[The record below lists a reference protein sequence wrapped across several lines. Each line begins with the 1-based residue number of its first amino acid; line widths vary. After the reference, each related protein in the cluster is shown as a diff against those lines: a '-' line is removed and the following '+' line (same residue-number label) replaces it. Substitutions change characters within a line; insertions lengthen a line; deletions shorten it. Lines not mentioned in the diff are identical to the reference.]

1 MDRNLDG
8 CYFRVKRDGEWCN
21 VCFSDLTYPERE
33 KVCEGRS
40 AEWLQK
46 LAYHLAD
53 RLRTVGDVFDITGDS
68 DD

>member
-1 MDRNLDG
+1 MDRNLDL
-8 CYFRVKRDGEWCN
+8 CHFRVNRDGEWCN
-21 VCFSDLTYPERE
+21 VCFSDLSYPERE

-53 RLRTVGDVFDITGDS
+53 RLRIVGDVFDITGDS